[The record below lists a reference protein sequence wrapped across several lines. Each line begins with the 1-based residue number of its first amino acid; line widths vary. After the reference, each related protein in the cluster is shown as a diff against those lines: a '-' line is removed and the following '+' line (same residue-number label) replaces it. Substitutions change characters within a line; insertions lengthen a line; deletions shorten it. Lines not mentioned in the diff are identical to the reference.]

1 MAEHHDYK
9 ALEWVRGEIEE
20 TLKQAQQSLESFV
33 ENPEDSTRMRF
44 CLTHLHQVSGTLQM
58 VEFFGAALL
67 AEEME
72 NLAQA
77 LLNHKVPQ
85 VADAQE
91 VLMRAILQLPLYL
104 DQIKSG
110 GRDMPVIVLPL
121 LNDLRAARGESL
133 LSETALFKPDLDAGS
148 EAAPKE
154 KISAEALAQLP
165 ELLKKIRQ
173 LYQFALVGLIR
184 NQDMPTNLGYM
195 AKSLTKLEQLYS
207 NTPMA
212 QLWWV
217 SAALLEGVSRNDIE
231 LGTSV
236 KL

>member
-1 MAEHHDYK
+1 MAEHHDYQ
-9 ALEWVRGEIEE
+9 ALEWVKGEIDE
-20 TLKQAQQSLESFV
+20 TLKQAQQSLEAFV
-33 ENPEDSTRMRF
+33 DNPEDSTRMRF
-44 CLTHLHQVSGTLQM
+44 CLTHLHQVFGTLQM
-58 VEFFGAALL
+58 VEFYGAALV

-72 NLAQA
+72 KLAQA
-77 LLNHKVPQ
+77 LLTQTVPH

-91 VLMRAILQLPLYL
+91 VLMRAILQLPVYL
-104 DQIKSG
+104 DSIKSAR
-110 GRDMPVIVLPL
+110 RDMPVVVLPL

-148 EAAPKE
+148 AAAPKE
-154 KISAEALAQLP
+154 KVSPEALAQML

-184 NQDMPTNLGYM
+184 HQDMPTNLGYM

-217 SAALLEGVSRNDIE
+217 SAALVDGVSRNEIE

-236 KL
+236 K